1 MEENASCTRRCLNW
15 NWILWTLIY
24 FDVKTGKLKTHVIM
38 NLRHSSKTV
47 FHQESR
53 HNTDF
58 TLHQHQPSP
67 GRGSVVRWQ
76 SFIPRQVQPRV
87 ETRDTWHVLLP
98 TRTWSASSVTADQTK
113 GLRLWNIFTVLFFFI
128 NLYWVLVDL
137 RYIYVDFWSVGFMR
151 GSDQIHFFNTWI
163 YSRLDWS
170 PSMSPN

>member
-1 MEENASCTRRCLNW
+1 MYLCQRLTISEDRMHETEYCEHW
-15 NWILWTLIY
+15 
-24 FDVKTGKLKTHVIM
+24 
-38 NLRHSSKTV
+38 
-47 FHQESR
+47 
-53 HNTDF
+53 F
-58 TLHQHQPSP
+58 TLMSKLENSRRTWSWIWGTRAKPFSTKNQDITQILPSTSTSP